1 MNSSD
6 LSKWEFCARL
16 PELERLKTPDRFP
29 IREAAKRHF
38 FRGVAQVLSTKES
51 TAVYDFLGDA
61 ASSGFIYPAGEAYYM
76 AQDYACWIEGAL
88 SLVAEWNLEVRALPG
103 IKVESNIVRVD
114 NAYVDSD
121 DMIQIFRV
129 SDAEVGEEKWD
140 SSIALLHEPKEIR
153 IHSFHLPSL
162 RKGRLSSPLVTGY
175 RHPSKSFQI
184 VRLAPLEGESF
195 NAKWTRCTRWEERF
209 SWVNWREGIDKDQCM
224 DRIYLSESLPATSK
238 LDEIRKDAAEILA
251 VIRNPSPRKRE
262 VCPRCL
268 YHRYCH
274 GDEHER
280 SLFT

>member
-6 LSKWEFCARL
+6 RSKWEFCARL
-16 PELERLKTPDRFP
+16 PELERKHQPERLP
-29 IREAAKRHF
+29 IRESAKRHF
-38 FRGVAQVLSTKES
+38 FRGVSQVISTRES

-61 ASSGFIYPAGEAYYM
+61 ASVGFIYPAGEAYYM

-88 SLVAEWNLEVRALPG
+88 ALIAEWNLEVKALPG
-103 IKVESNIVRVD
+103 IKLESNIVRVD
-114 NAYVDSD
+114 NAYMDAD
-121 DMIQIFRV
+121 RMIQILRV
-129 SDAEVGEEKWD
+129 SDAEVDEEKWD
-140 SSIALLHEPKEIR
+140 SSIAMLHDPKEIQ
-153 IHSFHLPSL
+153 IHSFHLPSI
-162 RKGRLSSPLVTGY
+162 RKGRLTSPLVTAY

-195 NAKWTRCTRWEERF
+195 NAKWTRTSRWEERYPW
-209 SWVNWREGIDKDQCM
+209 SSWREGIDKDQCM
-224 DRIYLSESLPATSK
+224 DRIYSTDSLPITANVS
-238 LDEIRKDAAEILA
+238 DIRKDASEILS